1 MLHIEKKIENRK
13 DLVRRLEKLLGTKA
27 QYMRLPS
34 LAYKIGNYTVTKEG
48 ALEVDEDRADKAIIN
63 QLREEG
69 LLDGRP
75 QEEHEAPEEPLE
87 VDEPAEATQA
97 ADEPLAVR
105 ISVPLKGHTG
115 ATLRNLMTLLYQRG
129 VLLSKATGGT
139 FRVTKALI
147 DILEQEGKSDT
158 VEQFIGTIEEHT
170 GDFSGIAFAEDKITF
185 TGFPKTKDPDTLEA
199 FLQLVTLM
207 NHQAL
212 TQKRIRAKISY
223 DKNEKYAFRIWLIR
237 IGMHGD
243 DYKTTRRI
251 LLQNL
256 DGDAAFR
263 NDAMKARWK
272 QNRMDERAKK
282 KMLNEH
288 LQEADGIDR
297 CHKTDK

>member
-13 DLVRRLEKLLGTKA
+13 DLVKRLEELLGTKA

-34 LAYKIGNYTVTKEG
+34 LAYQVGDYTVTKEG
-48 ALEVDEDRADKAIIN
+48 ALEVDENRADKAIIN
-63 QLREEG
+63 QLRQEG

-75 QEEHEAPEEPLE
+75 QEEHEVPEAPLEEKEPLK
-87 VDEPAEATQA
+87 ATQA
-97 ADEPLAVR
+97 ADEPLEVR

-129 VLLSKATGGT
+129 TLLSKATGGA

-147 DILEQEGKSDT
+147 DTLEQEGKSDT
-158 VEQFIGTIEEHT
+158 AEQFLTTLEEHA
-170 GDFSGIAFAEDKITF
+170 GDFSGIAFADDTITF
-185 TGFPKTKDPDTLEA
+185 TGFPETKDPDKIQA
-199 FLQLVTLM
+199 FLQLASLM
-207 NHQAL
+207 NQQAL

-282 KMLNEH
+282 EMLNEH
-288 LQEADGIDR
+288 LREADGIDR